1 MRINKYL
8 ALHLGLSRRASD
20 DLVMRGKVMIDGSPA
35 TLGSQVEDSSKVT
48 VDSQAVTHKDFMYLM
63 LNKPTGYV
71 SSRKSQGQSPTIYKL
86 LPAEYHDLK
95 PVGRLD
101 RDSSGLLLLT
111 NDGDYA
117 HQMTHPSFQKTKV
130 YKVRLN
136 KDLEPL
142 HQQMITDYGVKLE
155 DGVSQFFLEK
165 LGDNRTDWQ
174 VTMREGRNRQIR
186 RTFAA
191 LGYNVTKLH
200 RTHFGRYEL
209 LDLKSGQFK
218 IVDRL

>member
-20 DLVMRGKVMIDGSPA
+20 DLVMRGKVLIDDTPA
-35 TLGSQVEDSSKVT
+35 SLGSQVEENSKVT
-48 VDSQAVTHKDFMYLM
+48 VDGQAVTHKQFVYLM
-63 LNKPTGYV
+63 LNKPVGYV
-71 SSRKSQGQSPTIYKL
+71 SSRKVQGKSPTIYKL
-86 LPAEYHDLK
+86 LPTEYHGLK

-117 HQMTHPSFQKTKV
+117 HQMTHPSFQKTKI

-136 KDLEPL
+136 TELAPL
-142 HQQMITDYGVKLE
+142 HQQMITDYGVKID
-155 DGVSQFFLEK
+155 DGVSQFFLDK
-165 LGDNRTDWQ
+165 IGDNRTDWQ
-174 VTMREGRNRQIR
+174 VTMYEGRNRQIR
-186 RTFAA
+186 RTFSA
-191 LGYNVTKLH
+191 LGYTVVKLH

-209 LDLKSGQFK
+209 LDLKPGGFK
-218 IVDRL
+218 LVDRL